1 MATTEVWDND
11 DNLVIK
17 FGTERSKRARAGAVR
32 TAGPV
37 HTLTM
42 DVTFQDIMD
51 NDPVGAGFD
60 VDSDGGGTFDSF
72 SGMQSFIPANSIVT
86 RSTFFA
92 LTDWAD
98 SAGTMDID
106 IGTYTKAGVAIT
118 ADGLHSAILEAELD
132 AGDLH
137 VGDGGHI
144 GADVGANDAYIVID
158 DTAAATLITG
168 TARLVVEYIPPL
180 A

>member
-17 FGTERSKRARAGAVR
+17 FGTERSKQPRAGEVR
-32 TAGPV
+32 TAGAV
-37 HTLTM
+37 QTITM
-42 DVTFQDIMD
+42 DVDFSDVL
-51 NDPVGAGFD
+51 NNAPGAGFD
-60 VDSDGGGTFDSF
+60 VDSDVGGNFDSF
-72 SGMQSFIPANSIVT
+72 SGFQAFIPANALVT
-86 RSTFFA
+86 RSTFYA

-106 IGTYTKAGVAIT
+106 IGTYQKDGTAIT

-144 GADVGANDAYIVID
+144 GADIGANDAYIVIE
-158 DTAAATLITG
+158 DTAAATLSSG
-168 TARLVVEYIPPL
+168 TARLVVEYIPQL